1 MYMVWLITLLLLLLS
16 ASSNT
21 VLARLPYESPKTRQ
35 VWDKKV
41 IRGTK
46 IEVRGSTSGS
56 AGQGH

>member
-1 MYMVWLITLLLLLLS
+1 LVTEIG
-16 ASSNT
+16 
-21 VLARLPYESPKTRQ
+21 Q

-41 IRGTK
+41 IRGIK